1 MKGITSCAI
10 MAALLAITAPHVYG
24 ESELTLNQ
32 TLDPF
37 VMKKYGHQ
45 HSVALTDGF
54 WAKAGT
60 DITATVGNGLLQ
72 TFSVVEP
79 DRESAGPASYSGGAA
94 IDNVSVEVGKN
105 VDLPNPAS
113 YYAVDGI
120 GIREEDDQPCYL
132 SLWGRMVD
140 PRYKDHLFAGRK
152 VGEFQLAKCNVKPE
166 KKFLKGKDVSIG
178 ELDLKGGFIRSVRV
192 CQYGGPIGGG
202 VDAGEIK
209 GIRILPA
216 IVSASGDV
224 TPKDL
229 KPEEQPMLVQ
239 PHCPKDTILANDPT
253 SASGW
258 DHWVSC
264 PADQVLT
271 GLQVYHREKQITA
284 LDVRCKRVGW
294 FTAPKE
300 PVQDLQGY

>member
-10 MAALLAITAPHVYG
+10 MTALLVMTPHAYG
-24 ESELTLNQ
+24 ESELILNQ
-32 TLDPF
+32 TLESG
-37 VMKKYGHQ
+37 VIKKYGHQ
-45 HSVALTDGF
+45 YGLVLTDGF
-54 WAKAGT
+54 WAKAGA
-60 DITATVGNGLLQ
+60 DVTATVGNGLLQ
-72 TFSVVEP
+72 MFTVVEP
-79 DRESAGPASYSGGAA
+79 GREAADLVPYSGGAA
-94 IDNVSVEVGKN
+94 TDNVLVEVGKN
-105 VDLPNPAS
+105 VDLPNPTS

-120 GIREEDDQPCYL
+120 GIREEDDQPCYI

-140 PRYKDHLFAGRK
+140 PRYKDNLFAGRK

-202 VDAGEIK
+202 IDAGELK

-216 IVSASGDV
+216 IVSRSGDV
-224 TPKDL
+224 IPKDL

-239 PHCPKDTILANDPT
+239 PHCPKDVILANNPT
-253 SASGW
+253 GASGW

-264 PADQVLT
+264 PADQVVT
-271 GLQVYHREKQITA
+271 GLQVYHREKQITS

-294 FTAPKE
+294 VSAPKE
-300 PVQDLQGY
+300 PVQDLLGY

>member
-1 MKGITSCAI
+1 MEDHMILVKHIGVFICALGMLSLVDTI
-10 MAALLAITAPHVYG
+10 VHAQQW
-24 ESELTLNQ
+24 N
-32 TLDPF
+32 
-37 VMKKYGHQ
+37 
-45 HSVALTDGF
+45 
-54 WAKAGT
+54 
-60 DITATVGNGLLQ
+60 
-72 TFSVVEP
+72 
-79 DRESAGPASYSGGAA
+79 GAA
-94 IDNVSVEVGKN
+94 NPKGAIWRPGNVAVGEEPRRGDDPRAMMEVTRPLAMSKD
-105 VDLPNPAS
+105 V
-113 YYAVDGI
+113 
-120 GIREEDDQPCYL
+120 DDQPCYL

-192 CQYGGPIGGG
+192 CQYGGPIGSG
-202 VDAGEIK
+202 VDTGELK

-229 KPEEQPMLVQ
+229 KPKEQPMLVQ

-258 DHWVSC
+258 DYWVSC